1 MQAQL
6 RDAVAPR
13 VIQAPAVE
21 GPPVETMRLDQIK
34 AELRV
39 ISGTPLRSEDD
50 RLRRQALWQRLDQL
64 IAVGP
69 ESGEGAS

>member
-21 GPPVETMRLDQIK
+21 VPPVETMRLDQIK

-39 ISGTPLRSEDD
+39 ISGTALRSEDD
-50 RLRRQALWQRLDQL
+50 RLRRQALWRRLDHL
-64 IAVGP
+64 IAVSP